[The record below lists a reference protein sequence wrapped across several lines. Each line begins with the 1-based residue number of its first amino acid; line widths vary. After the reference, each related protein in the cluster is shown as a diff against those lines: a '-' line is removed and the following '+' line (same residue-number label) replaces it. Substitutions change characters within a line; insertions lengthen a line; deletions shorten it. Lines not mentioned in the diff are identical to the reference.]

1 MTSGEGR
8 IGFRVYL
15 ITDRKLFTSED
26 LMVRGIGEAL
36 RAGVK
41 AVQLR
46 EKDMATRDL
55 LALAYRLRE
64 LTKEHGAALFINDR
78 VDIAMAAEADGVH
91 LGGTSVPVSA
101 ARKAAGEKLL
111 IGRSAHSLEEA
122 LEAEKDGA
130 DLMTFGP
137 VFDTPSK
144 RRYGKPV
151 GLELLGQVARQ
162 VSAPV
167 FAIGG
172 ITMDSIQEIQAAG
185 AHGIALISGIL
196 ASDTIYG
203 SAINFVRTMT

>member
-1 MTSGEGR
+1 MTSGRGR

-15 ITDRKLFTSED
+15 ITDRKLFAGED
-26 LMVRGIGEAL
+26 LMVQGIGEAL

-91 LGGTSVPVSA
+91 LGGTAIPVRA
-101 ARKAAGEKLL
+101 ARKAAGARLL
-111 IGRSAHSLEEA
+111 VGRSAHSIEEA
-122 LEAEKDGA
+122 LEAERDGA

-137 VFDTPSK
+137 VFDTASK

-151 GLELLGQVARQ
+151 GLELLGQAVRQ
-162 VSAPV
+162 VSVPV

-172 ITMDSIQEIQAAG
+172 ITTDSIQEIQAAG